1 MTCQTQL
8 SMSQSIWLHLTSK
21 WDFFSIYTVSYV
33 KCGQVFPVNKA
44 LLAIRLIRDRVKGTC
59 IIWVF
64 HVKWPNPE
72 KNYWQDFT
80 LLLLLVIRKW
90 IQISPNKHDPKWYN
104 AVYEM
109 IMIFLR
115 ENLMQLF
122 SSFVTKSY
130 IWLKRKP
137 NYFWIRTVYKN
148 ANKNIKLFARKRN
161 NIHCELLYSL
171 CLYVLMITMTEFIF

>member
-1 MTCQTQL
+1 MWPGNFRKQGSTRY
-8 SMSQSIWLHLTSK
+8 S
-21 WDFFSIYTVSYV
+21 SYSWH
-33 KCGQVFPVNKA
+33 F
-44 LLAIRLIRDRVKGTC
+44 RVKGTC

-122 SSFVTKSY
+122 SSFVTKSN

-171 CLYVLMITMTEFIF
+171 CLYVLMITMTEFVF